1 MNHEK
6 TRILAQLQ
14 AIRESRPHHF
24 WAGAMVAGVSLFSMV
39 AAFGTAPDSAE
50 IRDYQRTVVEEI
62 PLAID
67 ASRATD
73 SGSFVR
79 EERVQRGDTV
89 AALLARLGMQ
99 DERAFTFLRQHQDT
113 QAIFRQLR
121 PGKVVTARTSESG
134 ELLSLSFP
142 LNGPL
147 DNALVIEKRDG
158 RLHVAEQAHAL
169 TSQVVMKS
177 GEIQTSLFAATD
189 EIGLPDGI
197 ATQMADIFG
206 GDIDFH
212 RDLRKGDRFSVVYE
226 LLFNQSQPTRTGR
239 ILATEFINNGKIFRA
254 IWFESKDGQ
263 GYYTAEGKNIR
274 KAFLR
279 SPLEFSR
286 ITSGFSRSRFHPIH
300 QTWRAHKG
308 VDYGAP
314 IGTRIKATGDGIVD
328 FAGKRGGYG
337 NLVVLRHQGRFTTH
351 YGHLNGFAAG
361 IRKGARV
368 SQGDIIGYVGKTGW
382 ATGPHLHYEFRI
394 NDVHQ
399 NPLAIAL
406 PSAPPLA
413 TQQMTAFK
421 QHADPLIYRL
431 DRIRDV
437 NLALLD

>member
-1 MNHEK
+1 MNYEK

-14 AIRESRPHHF
+14 AIRENRPHHF

-50 IRDYQRTVVEEI
+50 IQDYQRTVVEQLPI
-62 PLAID
+62 AFD
-67 ASRATD
+67 ATQA
-73 SGSFVR
+73 SGNGAYVR

-89 AALLARLGMQ
+89 AVLLARLGVQ
-99 DERAFTFLRQHQDT
+99 DEQAFAFLRQQQDT

-121 PGKVVTARTSESG
+121 PGKVVSARTSESG
-134 ELLSLSFP
+134 ELLVLTFP
-142 LNGPL
+142 LNGPK
-147 DNALVIEKRDG
+147 DSALVVEKRNG
-158 RLHVAEQAHAL
+158 KLQAGEQAQAL
-169 TSQVVMKS
+169 TAQVVMKS
-177 GEIQTSLFAATD
+177 GEIRTSLFAATD
-189 EIGLPDGI
+189 AIGLPDGI

-226 LLFNQSQPTRTGR
+226 MLFNQGQPTRTGR
-239 ILATEFINNGKIFRA
+239 ILATEFVNNGKPYSA
-254 IWFESKDGQ
+254 VWFESKDGQ

-286 ITSGFSRSRFHPIH
+286 VTSGFSHSRFHPIH

-314 IGTRIKATGDGIVD
+314 IGTRIKATGDGVVE
-328 FAGKRGGYG
+328 FAGKQGGYG
-337 NLVVLRHQGRFTTH
+337 NLVVIRHQGRFTTH

-368 SQGDIIGYVGKTGW
+368 NQGDIVGYVGKTGW

-394 NDVHQ
+394 NNVHQ
-399 NPLAIAL
+399 NPLAVAL
-406 PSAPPLA
+406 PSAPPLTPQLMA
-413 TQQMTAFK
+413 EFK
-421 QHADPLIYRL
+421 LHAGPLVYRL
-431 DRIRDV
+431 EQIRGM